1 MTESSHAG
9 PPHAGPPHAKAA
21 GAPFSGDPRDT
32 YVAPEDVHA
41 GTHYVL
47 YAVFSAERPLPAD
60 ASERAALAG
69 DALAAV
75 QATGVTVRGFY
86 DVGGFRADAD
96 LMAWFLGDDPHALQ
110 AAYHALR
117 ASALGEYLVPVWSG
131 VGVHRPA
138 EFNNAH
144 TPACFSGIAPR
155 PWLTVY
161 PFVRSYE
168 WYYLEASKRSHMLR
182 THGMAAKEFP
192 DVLGSTTAAFAVG
205 DYEWL
210 LAFEADDLHR
220 LTHAMRAQR
229 SVEARLHVRE
239 ETPFF
244 TGPRV
249 ELSEWAERQP
259 RA

>member
-1 MTESSHAG
+1 MTHAPQPSTPQSS
-9 PPHAGPPHAKAA
+9 PQSKAP
-21 GAPFSGDPRDT
+21 GAPFSGDPRDR
-32 YVAPEDVHA
+32 YVAPEQVNT
-41 GTHYVL
+41 GSHYLMYSVF
-47 YAVFSAERPLPAD
+47 AVRDRLSLTVDDE
-60 ASERAALAG
+60 ALASG
-69 DALAAV
+69 AEQAV
-75 QATGVTVRGFY
+75 TSTGVTIRGWY
-86 DVGGFRADAD
+86 DIGGFRADAD
-96 LMAWFLGDDPHALQ
+96 LMVWMLADDPAALQ

-117 ASALGEYLVPVWSG
+117 ASPLGASLRPVWSN

-168 WYYLEASKRSHMLR
+168 WYYMESSKRSHMLR

-192 DVLGSTTAAFAVG
+192 DVLGSTTAAFALG

-210 LAFEADDLHR
+210 LAFEADELHR
-220 LTHAMRAQR
+220 LTDAMRAQR
-229 SVEARLHVRE
+229 AVEARLHVRE

-244 TGPRV
+244 TGPRTDLATWV
-249 ELSEWAERQP
+249 ERQP
-259 RA
+259 RG